1 MEMDMIRLP
10 EEVSLDDWM
19 RKSQSYHT
27 IDFTEREVDFF
38 SKFTKENSPFYS
50 FKLFG
55 SYFFITN
62 ISDFVELIRIRII
75 KLDDDWYLIGNYI
88 HGSFNTKLY
97 ICDEWEEVIGFLS
110 NYKCDQWFYHEF
122 KI

>member
-62 ISDFVELIRIRII
+62 SSDFVELIRIRII
-75 KLDDDWYLIGNYI
+75 KLDDDWYLISSSN
-88 HGSFNTKLY
+88 NTKFY